1 MTSEALD
8 GLAVPPADPVGVIVD
23 LLTAA
28 EPGLDRT
35 AARTEASEQVR
46 EAAGGDVAGE
56 DDEQVGERP
65 GEGLRSGPAGETTAA
80 AGAGDGRHGER
91 QHHRPVDLDATQ
103 PRG

>member
-35 AARTEASEQVR
+35 AAAPRLQSR
-46 EAAGGDVAGE
+46 CGRLRAA
-56 DDEQVGERP
+56 
-65 GEGLRSGPAGETTAA
+65 T
-80 AGAGDGRHGER
+80 
-91 QHHRPVDLDATQ
+91 
-103 PRG
+103 